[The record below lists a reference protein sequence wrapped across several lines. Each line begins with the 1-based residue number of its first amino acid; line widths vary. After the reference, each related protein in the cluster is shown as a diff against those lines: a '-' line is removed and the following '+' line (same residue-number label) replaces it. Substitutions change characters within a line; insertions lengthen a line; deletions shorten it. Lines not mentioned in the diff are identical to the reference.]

1 MSEGARTPARLR
13 ALVVEDSPTQAILL
27 RQRLARSG
35 FEVQTAAHGVEALA
49 IVERRLPSVI
59 LTDLDMP
66 QMDGLELVKQLRQ
79 RGAAVP
85 VILMTALGSEEI
97 AVQALQAGA
106 SGYVPKR
113 NMERDLARTMEQVL
127 AMSRATSSRNQGGQL
142 LDGFGCH
149 YVLPNEPGLIAP
161 LVRRLQRWLEQLH
174 ICAAADMV
182 RIGMALREALMN
194 AIEHGNLEMSS
205 RLREEDEEQYYAM
218 AAARRKQDPFR
229 GRRVR
234 VSAQQSRQG
243 VTYMVADEG
252 PGFDPS
258 DCGDPTDPTNLD
270 RVCGRGLLLIRSF
283 MDEVSFSP
291 SGNQITMVKRNP
303 SPLVGS

>member
-1 MSEGARTPARLR
+1 MNEGARAPARLR

-35 FEVQTAAHGVEALA
+35 FDVQIAAHGGEALA
-49 IVERRLPSVI
+49 IVARQLPSVI

-66 QMDGLELVKQLRQ
+66 EMDGLELVKQLRQ

-85 VILMTALGSEEI
+85 VILMTAMGSEEI
-97 AVQALQAGA
+97 AVKALQAGA

-113 NMERDLARTMEQVL
+113 NLERDLARTMEQVL
-127 AMSRATSSRNQGGQL
+127 AMSRTTNNRQQVGQL

-149 YVLPNEPGLIAP
+149 YLLPNNTGLIAP
-161 LVRRLQRWLEQLH
+161 LVRRLQRSLEQLR
-174 ICAAADMV
+174 ICDAADLV

-205 RLREEDEEQYYAM
+205 TLREEDEEQYYAM
-218 AAARRKQDPFR
+218 VAVRREQAPFR
-229 GRRVR
+229 ERRVR
-234 VSAQQSRQG
+234 VSAQESRRG
-243 VTYMVADEG
+243 VTYSVADEG
-252 PGFDPS
+252 PGFDPTH
-258 DCGDPTDPTNLD
+258 CGDPTDPANLE

-283 MDEVSFSP
+283 MDEVSFNSL
-291 SGNQITMVKRNP
+291 GNQITMVKRSQTP
-303 SPLVGS
+303 AAG